1 MLRIRRKILPVLT
14 DVVIQCLLI
23 PVLQILVND
32 VQMLPQIMPRLPRRS
47 DVTGELLVLRL
58 LHREHHFLACRL
70 FRQLCLMADTV
81 HGIEHNPVGDQHR
94 EEQEEAARNKAEMKD
109 QIARDRWGIKADHQS
124 G

>member
-1 MLRIRRKILPVLT
+1 
-14 DVVIQCLLI
+14 
-23 PVLQILVND
+23 
-32 VQMLPQIMPRLPRRS
+32 
-47 DVTGELLVLRL
+47 
-58 LHREHHFLACRL
+58 
-70 FRQLCLMADTV
+70 MADTV